1 MDGTQSSFIIDED
14 ALNVPLLLCIS
25 DTVCACL
32 CVSGGGGGGGGG
44 SGGVSA
50 VLLGGTPEKSVV
62 VISAAA
68 PVNSY

>member
-32 CVSGGGGGGGGG
+32 CVSGGGGGGGG